1 MSWLAV
7 DKGGCEH
14 IFAEKPCRNESN
26 TLWICSVVYLYG
38 QRYANTGC
46 CYLPKGSIK
55 KLIGKE
61 LSLNSA
67 TLLIVSGHCGQNRP
81 ECNFS
86 CSIWLF
92 APYPN

>member
-46 CYLPKGSIK
+46 CYLPKGKPYSGVYEINVAFLLWEFNIK
-55 KLIGKE
+55 YQLKRKKK
-61 LSLNSA
+61 
-67 TLLIVSGHCGQNRP
+67 
-81 ECNFS
+81 
-86 CSIWLF
+86 
-92 APYPN
+92 

>member
-55 KLIGKE
+55 KLIGRE
-61 LSLNSA
+61 LSWSDEPVELKLKGVVAA
-67 TLLIVSGHCGQNRP
+67 TPQIGNLIVNPKG
-81 ECNFS
+81 
-86 CSIWLF
+86 
-92 APYPN
+92 

>member
-38 QRYANTGC
+38 PRYANTGC

-55 KLIGKE
+55 KLIGRELTWNDEPVELKE
-61 LSLNSA
+61 D
-67 TLLIVSGHCGQNRP
+67 
-81 ECNFS
+81 
-86 CSIWLF
+86 
-92 APYPN
+92 